1 MTVIN
6 ALLALQDNMAPG
18 ILNQAVYIG
27 SYSVADVS
35 GKTSGDLNSERTQ
48 AVVMRGSHLLWREQS

>member
-6 ALLALQDNMAPG
+6 ALPVLQDNTATR

-35 GKTSGDLNSERTQ
+35 GKTPGDLDSERTQ
-48 AVVMRGSHLLWREQS
+48 AVVMRGIHLL